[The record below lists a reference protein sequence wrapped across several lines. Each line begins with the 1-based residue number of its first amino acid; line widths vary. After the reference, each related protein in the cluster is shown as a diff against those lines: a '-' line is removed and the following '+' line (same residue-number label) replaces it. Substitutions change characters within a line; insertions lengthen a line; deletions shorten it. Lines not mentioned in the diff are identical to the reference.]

1 MPTMRVPSSWVCCMQ
16 LASAMVDKVD
26 ELRAALNITDQ
37 QQVSLTRPALI
48 QAHSRVITE
57 AMNTIIPSSALTSNM
72 CRRPHV
78 VLAVGHSRITLHQ
91 AHSLVGGLA
100 AGSGVASGGGT
111 RGEAHRRVLRCM
123 RHERHVSA

>member
-1 MPTMRVPSSWVCCMQ
+1 MSTRRVPSSRVCCMQ

-26 ELRAALNITDQ
+26 ELRAALNITN
-37 QQVSLTRPALI
+37 QQVSLTRPTLI
-48 QAHSRVITE
+48 QAHCRVITE
-57 AMNTIIPSSALTSNM
+57 AHEHHPII
-72 CRRPHV
+72 CRHLQHFPATTRRA
-78 VLAVGHSRITLHQ
+78 AVDHSLITLHQ
-91 AHSLVGGLA
+91 AYSLLGWLA